1 MFVKA
6 WDRHDKELAA
16 LTKLASQDLV
26 TLIRKYPSAGVED
39 IQLFMKGL
47 SDKYGKQAAA
57 SAFQAIRNSREAYD
71 LWDLL
76 ELPVV
81 MDPATAEQ
89 VHAATAW
96 ALQTKKIPGGA
107 SGAESLH
114 RLVGVLVRLVN
125 QPARDTVRE
134 SALRAGVAW
143 ARVPTAKA
151 CDFCLML
158 SSRGAVYESKTVALA
173 ASGNRGS
180 RPEGASY
187 HDNCNC
193 RAIESYSDA
202 DLPQIVRDLEDEWA
216 QVTDKAVGSGEKQR
230 AAWNRHV
237 KETRPLGSAIREVN
251 PDGTAVVWPK
261 GDMLVLPAGL
271 AATHAKF
278 NPSRPTAGGH
288 TKAAIHEIQK
298 LIVQEKLH
306 LPSPKTFVDSEH
318 GDWWTNDRVTTEVLS
333 SPDSVERD
341 KNGYKYRKT
350 IAGPDGPVTLV
361 AAITPSRKM
370 AKRPTKAGAWT
381 VRTVYPQNGANV
393 QELREDGTIVGK
405 EEADDV

>member
-16 LTKLASQDLV
+16 LTKMASQDLV
-26 TLIRKYPSAGVED
+26 KLINKYPSAGVED

-114 RLVGVLVRLVN
+114 RLVGVLARLVN

-151 CDFCLML
+151 CAFCLML
-158 SSRGAVYESKTVALA
+158 ASRGAVYESKSVALE
-173 ASGNRGS
+173 ASGRRGS

-202 DLPQIVRDLEDEWA
+202 DLPQIVRDLEDEWYE
-216 QVTDKAVGSGEKQR
+216 VTDKAIGSGEKQR

-237 KETRPLGSAIREVN
+237 KETRPTGSARRPRNEAVFPKGKPVLTERNWRHILDGEPGNIQQGGHRFGTNRVGKTEFPKTWSDDKIKAAVEETLDQPQWSQMSQKTAHLRRVVDGVVVEVRVFTGSKRRSPRVITAFPKGGKKVYRVN
-251 PDGTAVVWPK
+251 RHEGEKRRTAVP
-261 GDMLVLPAGL
+261 
-271 AATHAKF
+271 
-278 NPSRPTAGGH
+278 
-288 TKAAIHEIQK
+288 
-298 LIVQEKLH
+298 
-306 LPSPKTFVDSEH
+306 VDHS
-318 GDWWTNDRVTTEVLS
+318 WF
-333 SPDSVERD
+333 
-341 KNGYKYRKT
+341 
-350 IAGPDGPVTLV
+350 
-361 AAITPSRKM
+361 
-370 AKRPTKAGAWT
+370 
-381 VRTVYPQNGANV
+381 
-393 QELREDGTIVGK
+393 
-405 EEADDV
+405 EE

>member
-1 MFVKA
+1 MSVKA

-16 LTKLASQDLV
+16 LTKMASQDLV
-26 TLIRKYPSAGVED
+26 KLIRKYPSAGVED

-134 SALRAGVAW
+134 SAVRAGVAW

-151 CDFCLML
+151 CAFCLML
-158 SSRGAVYESKTVALA
+158 SSRGAVYESKTVALE

-180 RPEGASY
+180 RSEGEPY

-202 DLPQIVRDLEDEWA
+202 DLPQIVRDLEDEWD
-216 QVTDKAVGSGEKQR
+216 QVSDKAVGSGEKLQT
-230 AAWNRHV
+230 AWNRHV

-261 GDMLVLPAGL
+261 GDMLVVPAGL

-318 GDWWTNDRVTTEVLS
+318 GDWWTEDRFTNEVLS
-333 SPDSVERD
+333 TPDFVIRE
-341 KNGYKYRKT
+341 GGAYKFRRV
-350 IAGPDGPVTLV
+350 IQGPDGPVQFV
-361 AAITPSRKM
+361 AVVIPSRKM
-370 AKRPTKAGAWT
+370 AKRPTHEKAWR
-381 VRTVYPQNGANV
+381 VSSVYPETGAQVFAILDNGAIA
-393 QELREDGTIVGK
+393 ERPML
-405 EEADDV
+405 

>member
-16 LTKLASQDLV
+16 LTKMATEDLV

-151 CDFCLML
+151 CAFCLML

-173 ASGNRGS
+173 ASGGRGS
-180 RPEGASY
+180 RSEGDPY

-202 DLPQIVRDLEDEWA
+202 DLPQIVRDLQDEWYE
-216 QVTDKAVGSGEKQR
+216 VTDKAVGSGEKQR
-230 AAWNRHV
+230 AAWDRHV
-237 KETRPLGSAIREVN
+237 KETRPTGSARRPRNE
-251 PDGTAVVWPK
+251 AVFPK
-261 GDMLVLPAGL
+261 GKPVLTERNLRHILDGEPD
-271 AATHAKF
+271 
-278 NPSRPTAGGH
+278 RPGKGGH
-288 TKAAIHEIQK
+288 RFGTNRLGKTEFPKTWSDDKIKAA
-298 LIVQEKLH
+298 
-306 LPSPKTFVDSEH
+306 
-318 GDWWTNDRVTTEVLS
+318 
-333 SPDSVERD
+333 VEETLD
-341 KNGYKYRKT
+341 QPQWSQMSRKT
-350 IAGPDGPVTLV
+350 AYLRRVVDGVAVEVRVKVGSKHRAPQLVTAFPKGGRNV
-361 AAITPSRKM
+361 YRVDRTSNGIKRTPM
-370 AKRPTKAGAWT
+370 PI
-381 VRTVYPQNGANV
+381 
-393 QELREDGTIVGK
+393 EDSLFEG
-405 EEADDV
+405 

>member
-1 MFVKA
+1 MSVKA
-6 WDRHDKELAA
+6 WNRHDKELAA
-16 LTKLASQDLV
+16 LTKMASQDLV
-26 TLIRKYPSAGVED
+26 TLINKYPSAGVED

-134 SALRAGVAW
+134 SAVRAGVAW

-151 CDFCLML
+151 CAFCLML
-158 SSRGAVYESKTVALA
+158 ASRGAVYESKAVALA
-173 ASGNRGS
+173 ASGDRGPQS
-180 RPEGASY
+180 EGSSY
-187 HDNCNC
+187 HDNCHC

-202 DLPQIVRDLEDEWA
+202 DLPQIVRDLQDEWYE
-216 QVTDKAVGSGEKQR
+216 VTEKAVRSGEKQQ

-237 KETRPLGSAIREVN
+237 KE
-251 PDGTAVVWPK
+251 
-261 GDMLVLPAGL
+261 
-271 AATHAKF
+271 
-278 NPSRPTAGGH
+278 SRPTGSARRPRNEAVFPKGKPMLTERNWRHILDGEPDGSGKGGH
-288 TKAAIHEIQK
+288 RFGTNQLGKTEFPKTWSDDKIKAA
-298 LIVQEKLH
+298 
-306 LPSPKTFVDSEH
+306 
-318 GDWWTNDRVTTEVLS
+318 
-333 SPDSVERD
+333 VEETLD
-341 KNGYKYRKT
+341 QPQWSQMERKT
-350 IAGPDGPVTLV
+350 ARLRRVVDGVAVEVRVNVGSRRRAPQLVTAYPKGGRNV
-361 AAITPSRKM
+361 YRVDRSPNGIKRTPM
-370 AKRPTKAGAWT
+370 PI
-381 VRTVYPQNGANV
+381 
-393 QELREDGTIVGK
+393 EDSLFEG
-405 EEADDV
+405 